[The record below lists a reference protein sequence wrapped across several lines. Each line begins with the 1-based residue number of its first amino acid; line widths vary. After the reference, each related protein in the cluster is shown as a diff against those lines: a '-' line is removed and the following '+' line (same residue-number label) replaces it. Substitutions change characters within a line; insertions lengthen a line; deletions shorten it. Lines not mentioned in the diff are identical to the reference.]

1 MQMVCRSKEIY
12 LGKNIKIAKTFWE
25 RFLGLMF
32 SNDLKGFDG
41 MLITPCNSIHTF
53 FMNYSLDVVFMDK
66 SFNIVKIIRNLKPR
80 RITGLYLKATQV
92 LELKAGT
99 LSEKVAVGDKI
110 ECLS

>member
-1 MQMVCRSKEIY
+1 LEMICRNKDIY
-12 LGKNIKIAKTFWE
+12 LGKNIKIAKTFWA
-25 RFLGLMF
+25 RFVGLMF
-32 SNDLKGFDG
+32 SNDLNGFDG

-53 FMNYSLDVVFMDK
+53 FMNYNLDVVFMDN
-66 SFNIVKIIRNLKPR
+66 SFNIVKIIRNLKPQ
-80 RITGLYLKATQV
+80 RITGIYWKATQV

>member
-1 MQMVCRSKEIY
+1 LQMLCRSKEIY
-12 LGKNIKIAKTFWE
+12 LGKDIKIAKTFWE

-32 SNDLKGFDG
+32 SQDLNGFDG